1 MQFFLLL
8 LILEEGVSDLNM
20 KKKFFF
26 QVKDE
31 NGDLELKLN
40 TSGNSEDDK
49 NKFNG
54 KIVENGEVDGKGSVR
69 KDNKKDSPP
78 PPTDPEEN
86 GEDNSK

>member
-1 MQFFLLL
+1 MPF
-8 LILEEGVSDLNM
+8 LILKEGGGSDLNV
-20 KKKFFF
+20 KNFYL

-49 NKFNG
+49 NKVNG